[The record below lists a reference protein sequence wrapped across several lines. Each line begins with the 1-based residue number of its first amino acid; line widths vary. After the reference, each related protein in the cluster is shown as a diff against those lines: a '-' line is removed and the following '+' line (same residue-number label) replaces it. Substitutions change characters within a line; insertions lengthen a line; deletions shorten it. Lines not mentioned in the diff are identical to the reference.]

1 MRFTCSLF
9 DYMMQTIGL
18 LLPRSTYYT
27 GLSFDIFEGARSSV
41 RHIERDNIRLVTEN
55 IGFGTDKQ
63 LCYKAAEELIM
74 HENATVVLAYIG
86 HRMAQ
91 VLKPLFQASNRL
103 LIVLDAGANVP
114 HEWPETPN
122 IIYHSLHNSFG
133 SWLTAKR
140 AVNDGFSQGGM
151 ITGYYDGG
159 YLQTWGLCSGFISAG
174 GSIAFNHATG
184 YNKNDFS
191 MHPLKE
197 HVEKYPEGALLSI
210 FSGDYVQWYF
220 EELKGVFGENHLP
233 VYLPPFAQEETMLKD
248 AVHPG
253 GLIKGIA
260 AWSSQLD
267 NPENK
272 VFVETIESNGRT
284 ANLFSLLG
292 WEGAVLAVRAS
303 DLMLEHKNNV
313 QQVSDSMM
321 DFSFNGP
328 RGNVYFHAPTRHTM
342 APLFE
347 TSIEKD
353 ENGTCSLTIEKN
365 VEDSHTDFEQFI
377 TISTENAISG
387 WYNSYT
393 CI

>member
-1 MRFTCSLF
+1 
-9 DYMMQTIGL
+9 MMQQTIGL

-27 GLSFDIFEGARSSV
+27 GLSFDIFEGVRSSV
-41 RHIERDNIRLVTEN
+41 HHIERDNIRLVTEN

-91 VLKPLFQASNRL
+91 VLRPLFQAANRL

-174 GSIAFNHATG
+174 GNITFNHATG

-191 MHPLKE
+191 MQPLKE

-220 EELKGVFGENHLP
+220 EELKDVFGENHLP
-233 VYLPPFAQEETMLKD
+233 IYLPPFAQEETMLQD

-260 AWSSQLD
+260 AWSSQL
-267 NPENK
+267 NNAENK
-272 VFVETIESNGRT
+272 VFIDTIESNGRT

-292 WEGAVLAVRAS
+292 WEGALLAIHAS
-303 DLMLEHKNNV
+303 DLMLEQKNNL
-313 QQVSDSMM
+313 QLVSDSMM
-321 DFSFNGP
+321 NFSFNGP
-328 RGNVYFHAPTRHTM
+328 RGKVYFHTPTRHTM

-347 TSIEKD
+347 TIIQKD
-353 ENGTCSLTIEKN
+353 EDGTCSLVIEKS
-365 VEDSHTDFEQFI
+365 VENPDSNFEQFI

>member
-1 MRFTCSLF
+1 MQ
-9 DYMMQTIGL
+9 QTIGL

-27 GLSFDIFEGARSSV
+27 GLSFDIFEGSRSSV
-41 RHIERDNIRLVTEN
+41 RHMGRDTIRLVTEN

-174 GSIAFNHATG
+174 GMIAFNHATG
-184 YNKNDFS
+184 YNKDDFS
-191 MHPLKE
+191 MDTLKE
-197 HVEKYPEGALLSI
+197 HAEKYPEGALLSI
-210 FSGDYVQWYF
+210 FSGDYVHWYF
-220 EELKGVFGENHLP
+220 EGLKSVFGENHLP
-233 VYLPPFAQEETMLKD
+233 VYLPPFAQEETMLKE

-253 GLIKGIA
+253 GTIKGIA

-267 NPENK
+267 NPENNL
-272 VFVETIESNGRT
+272 FIETIESTGRT

-292 WEGAVLAVRAS
+292 WEGALLAVHAS
-303 DLMLEHKNNV
+303 DLMLEQKNNV
-313 QQVSDSMM
+313 QAVSDAMM
-321 DFSFNGP
+321 DFSFDGP
-328 RGNVYFHAPTRHTM
+328 RGTVSFHIPTRNTI

-347 TSIEKD
+347 TTVQKD
-353 ENGTCSLTIEKN
+353 ENGACSLIVEKN
-365 VEDSHTDFEQFI
+365 VEDTLSHFEQFV

>member
-1 MRFTCSLF
+1 MRKTHSPF

-27 GLSFDIFEGARSSV
+27 GLSFDIFEGVRSSL
-41 RHIERDNIRLVTEN
+41 RHMERDTIRLVTEN

-133 SWLTAKR
+133 SWLAAKR
-140 AVNDGFSQGGM
+140 AANDGFSQGGM
-151 ITGYYDGG
+151 VTGYYDGG
-159 YLQTWGLCSGFISAG
+159 YLQTWGLCSGFAAAG

-184 YNKNDFS
+184 YNKDDFS
-191 MHPLKE
+191 MLPLKE
-197 HVEKYPEGALLSI
+197 HVEKYPKGVLLSI

-220 EELKGVFGENHLP
+220 EGLKDLFGENHLP
-233 VYLPPFAQEETMLKD
+233 VYLPPFAHEETMLSN

-253 GLIKGIA
+253 GQIKGIA
-260 AWSSQLD
+260 AWSSQLN
-267 NPENK
+267 NPEN
-272 VFVETIESNGRT
+272 TIFMDAIDSAGRT
-284 ANLFSLLG
+284 PNLFSLIG
-292 WEGAVLAVRAS
+292 WEGAILAARAS
-303 DLMLEHKNNV
+303 DLMLENKNKV
-313 QQVSDSMM
+313 ELVSNTLNA
-321 DFSFNGP
+321 FSFDGP
-328 RGNVYFHAPTRHTM
+328 RGTVSFHAPTRHTL
-342 APLFE
+342 APLYE
-347 TSIEKD
+347 TSIQKD
-353 ENGTCSLTIEKN
+353 ENGTCSLLIEKS
-365 VEDSHTDFEQFI
+365 VENSRSDFEQFI

>member
-1 MRFTCSLF
+1 MK
-9 DYMMQTIGL
+9 QTIGI

-27 GLSFDIFEGARSSV
+27 GLSFDIFEGLRASV
-41 RHIERDNIRLVTEN
+41 EHMERDNIRLVTEN

-91 VLKPLFQASNRL
+91 VLRPLFQAANRL

-114 HEWPETPN
+114 HEWPETPH

-140 AVNDGFSQGGM
+140 AVNDGFSHGGM

-174 GSIAFNHATG
+174 GNITFNHATG
-184 YNKNDFS
+184 YNKDDFS
-191 MHPLKE
+191 MLPLQE
-197 HVEKYPEGALLSI
+197 HIEKYPKGVLLSI

-220 EELKGVFGENHLP
+220 EGLKSIFGENHLP
-233 VYLPPFAQEETMLKD
+233 VYLPPFAQEETMLND
-248 AVHPG
+248 AIHPG

-272 VFVETIESNGRT
+272 EFMNSIESKGRT
-284 ANLFSLLG
+284 PNLFSLLG
-292 WEGAVLAVRAS
+292 WEGAFLAVHAS
-303 DLMLEHKNNV
+303 DLMVEQKNKV
-313 QQVSDSMM
+313 QLVSDYMM
-321 DFSFNGP
+321 DFSFTGP
-328 RGNVYFHAPTRHTM
+328 RGRVYFHAPTRHTL

-347 TSIEKD
+347 TSIQKK
-353 ENGTCSLTIEKN
+353 ENGTCSLMIEKS
-365 VEDSHTDFEQFI
+365 VEDPHSDFEQFI